1 MAIRIGA
8 QEDVGD
14 DGRAQGT
21 RLHCEETH
29 LVVHGGIVL
38 HVFALFY
45 LVLGGLNSLQ
55 TSENCR
61 TPSNLG
67 TFIFGMMNP

>member
-14 DGRAQGT
+14 DGCAQGT
-21 RLHCEETH
+21 CLHCEETH

-45 LVLGGLNSLQ
+45 PILGGLNSIQ
-55 TSENCR
+55 TSETCR
-61 TPSNLG
+61 TLDDLG
-67 TFIFGMMNP
+67 TFIFGKT